1 MMSVAAAMGKAREG
15 DMSGYH
21 ALVAGSLE
29 ATRKARPADCF
40 PFVAA
45 GFWAHLTAHVGN
57 DADSLHKLG
66 EVKALQA
73 SYERTRGHDA
83 RAVYADA
90 EALRALSQAADAGN
104 DAAAD
109 RLVVLADE
117 CDAESVRMA
126 AAWQTGDEADERKR
140 YERAFAAAAVG
151 APAAAALI
159 CAEIIIGA
167 KQGGLPDGESIA
179 LLGLVAE
186 LLGAI
191 GDDESLVRFATVSL
205 ICWRYFRDHGD
216 EAKSVAYHAAAIR
229 ALQAVQNTVDPA
241 AAALLPHMLDELD
254 GDTLHD
260 VIAAA
265 PGLRSFLRHEGMC

>member
-21 ALVAGSLE
+21 TLVAGSLE
-29 ATRKARPADCF
+29 ATRKAKPADCF

-45 GFWAHLTAHVGN
+45 GFWAHLAAHVAG

-66 EVKALQA
+66 EMKGLQA
-73 SYERTRGHDA
+73 SYERTHGHDV

-90 EALRALSQAADAGN
+90 EALRALTQAADAGS

-126 AAWQTGDEADERKR
+126 AAWQTGDEADERR
-140 YERAFAAAAVG
+140 YYEQAYAAAAIG
-151 APAAAALI
+151 DPAAASLI
-159 CAEIIIGA
+159 CAEIITGA
-167 KQGGLPDGESIA
+167 KQGHLSDPESIA
-179 LLGLVAE
+179 LLGLVGE

-191 GDDESLVRFATVSL
+191 GDDESLVRYASVSL

-216 EAKSVAYHAAAIR
+216 QTKSAAYHAAAIR
-229 ALQAVQNTVDPA
+229 ALQAVQNTIDPA
-241 AAALLPHMLDELD
+241 AAALMPRMLDELD

-260 VIAAA
+260 VIAFA
-265 PGLRSFLRHEGMC
+265 PGLWSFLRHEGMC